1 MLVTLKQI
9 QQARANLAGVTIP
22 TPLQD
27 SNTFSR
33 LSGNEIYLKTENLQK
48 TGSFKIRG
56 AYNKI
61 ANLSK
66 EEQGK
71 GVVAFSAGNHGAGT
85 AYAAQRLG
93 IRATVVMP
101 ENPVASKKNAIESY
115 GARAIEFGTTS
126 ISMYEKAY
134 QLHQE
139 EGLTM
144 VHPFDDLDI
153 IAGQGTIGLELLE
166 ELPELDAVIVPVSG
180 GGLISGTAA
189 ALKEIK
195 PSIKVIGVNT
205 EGATAMYTSLQHG
218 HPVEVDK
225 VNTIAD
231 GLMAKKP
238 GELTFAHTQH
248 YVDDLVLVK
257 EAEIANCVSLLAER
271 AKLVVE
277 PSGAAAMA
285 AMINGHIHLRNKK
298 VAVMVSGGNISFELY
313 QSLIREYNQKNY
325 RGNEVVQ

>member
-1 MLVTLKQI
+1 MFVTLNQI
-9 QQARANLAGVTIP
+9 QQARANLAGVIIP

-27 SNTFSR
+27 SSTFSK

-61 ANLSK
+61 ANLSA
-66 EEQGK
+66 EEQSK

-85 AYAAQRLG
+85 AYAAQKLG

-115 GARAIEFGTTS
+115 GARAIEYGTTS
-126 ISMYEKAY
+126 IAMYEKAY
-134 QLHQE
+134 QLHLE

-144 VHPFDDLDI
+144 VHPFDDIHI
-153 IAGQGTIGLELLE
+153 IAGQGTIGLEILE
-166 ELPELDAVIVPVSG
+166 EKPDLDAVIVPVSG
-180 GGLISGTAA
+180 GGLISGIAA
-189 ALKEIK
+189 AIKEIK
-195 PSIKVIGVNT
+195 PTIKVIGVNT

-218 HPVEVDK
+218 HPVEVEK

-238 GELTFAHTQH
+238 GELTFAHTQK

-257 EAEIANCVSLLAER
+257 ESEIAECVSQLAER

-285 AMINGHIHLRNKK
+285 AMINGHINLRNKK
-298 VAVMVSGGNISFELY
+298 VAVIVSGGNISFELY
-313 QSLIREYNQKNY
+313 QTLIKEYSDKNY
-325 RGNEVVQ
+325 KKSEAIK